1 MQHNLTKAFLNV
13 VLAALVFLSVGF
25 TLLVIKRE
33 PEVPDATAAAVQ
45 DNTNLR
51 KVNAILNDV
60 AAYNATARDPEL
72 ATILQNARQTSTA
85 H

>member
-1 MQHNLTKAFLNV
+1 M

-33 PEVPDATAAAVQ
+33 PEVPNATAAAMQ

-51 KVNAILNDV
+51 KVNAILSDV

-72 ATILQNARQTSTA
+72 TKILQNARQPSTA